1 MKFNTANTIEAQKAF
16 AHLLHLTEKQRIVEV
31 KSVSTH
37 RSLNQNSFLHLL
49 LSAFSLETGNQLH
62 ASKDLYKWINK
73 DIYYSKKKIGGEVFV
88 TIRSSAD
95 LSKEEM
101 TQTIERFREWSAE
114 QGYPLPTAENEA
126 ELRSIENSMEK
137 NGYYL

>member
-1 MKFNTANTIEAQKAF
+1 MKFNTANSLEAGKAF
-16 AHLLHLTEKQRIVEV
+16 AYLAELSGKQHIVEV
-31 KSVSTH
+31 KKISPKRT
-37 RSLNQNSFLHLL
+37 LPQNSYLHLL

-114 QGYPLPTAENEA
+114 HGYPLPTAENEA